1 MSLSW
6 WCELMAKEPDLKDLF
21 LDDNLLIELA
31 RRELKGRRPPE
42 QGDPAKMPNFQASRR
57 TKLLRELEGRGWT
70 PRDLA
75 QQIGIPAAEANAL
88 VHGGQRI
95 SIEIAK
101 KLGMVFATSPEY
113 WLSDEE

>member
-1 MSLSW
+1 
-6 WCELMAKEPDLKDLF
+6 MAKEPDLKDLF

-42 QGDPAKMPNFQASRR
+42 PKDPANMPQFNSGRR

-75 QQIGIPAAEANAL
+75 HHIGVPAAEANAL
-88 VHGGQRI
+88 VRGGQRI
-95 SIEIAK
+95 TLEIAK
-101 KLGMVFATSPEY
+101 KLGAVFATSPDY
-113 WLSDEE
+113 WMSDEE